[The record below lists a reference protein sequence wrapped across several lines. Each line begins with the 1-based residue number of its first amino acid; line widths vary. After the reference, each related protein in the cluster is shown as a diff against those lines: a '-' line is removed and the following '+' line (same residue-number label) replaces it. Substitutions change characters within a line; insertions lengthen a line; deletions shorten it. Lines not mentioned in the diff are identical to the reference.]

1 MAQGI
6 FVSYRRDDARQAAG
20 RLADNLAEQFGS
32 ERIFRDVETIEL
44 GVDFTKALH
53 QALNSCVV
61 MLVLI
66 GRNWLDIRA
75 ADGTRRL
82 DDAKD
87 WIRQE
92 IVSAL
97 QRDIRVVPVLV
108 DGAAL
113 PDEKDLPADLQPL
126 VRRQALELDDSR
138 WKGDLQRLV
147 TMLSKLPGLQP
158 LPSPSLPGPAA
169 VPAPAPTP
177 GSSRKKWWLW
187 GGVAALVVIGA
198 IDAQL
203 ENGGDAVAPFVAPQ
217 PVSPQSVPQ
226 PVPQALA
233 GAPNL
238 SGPWRSADG
247 AETYQFSQSGN
258 QVQIT
263 AFMRGAPAGGGSG
276 ELQGQFLRVSLSLQL
291 QGVNMANAQCNLQAS
306 ADFRAFTGLCAG
318 PNGQYP
324 VQLIR

>member
-1 MAQGI
+1 MARGI

-20 RLADNLAEQFGS
+20 RLADNLAEAFGA
-32 ERIFRDVETIEL
+32 ERIFRDIETIEL
-44 GVDFTKALH
+44 GVDFAKALH

-66 GRNWLDIRA
+66 GRNWLDVRG

-82 DDAKD
+82 DDPKD

-113 PDEKDLPADLQPL
+113 PDEKDLPDDLKSL

-138 WKGDLQRLV
+138 WKGDLQRLEA
-147 TMLSKLPGLQP
+147 MLSKLPGLEP
-158 LPSPSLPGPAA
+158 LPAAPPVPAA
-169 VPAPAPTP
+169 APPAASVPARPN
-177 GSSRKKWWLW
+177 RKKWWIW
-187 GGVAALVVIGA
+187 AGVAALVIIGA
-198 IDAQL
+198 IESEYD
-203 ENGGDAVAPFVAPQ
+203 NGGGDAVAPFVSPPPAAPG
-217 PVSPQSVPQ
+217 PAPAP
-226 PVPQALA
+226 LA
-233 GAPNL
+233 GTPNL

-247 AETYQFSQSGN
+247 AESYQFSQNGT
-258 QVQIT
+258 QVQIA
-263 AFMRGAPAGGGSG
+263 AFMRGANVGGGSG
-276 ELQGQFLRVSLSLQL
+276 ELQGQLLRVNLSLQM
-291 QGVNMANAQCNLQAS
+291 QGVHMANARCELQLS
-306 ADFRAFTGLCAG
+306 PDLRALTGLCAG

-324 VQLIR
+324 VQLFR